1 MKKEIKQSF
10 IIALWAVAI
19 IWAVYVLNIIV
30 FFAEFKGLGIRPR
43 ETWGL
48 IGIPLSPFLHASWGH
63 LIGNSISLFILT
75 FLIVQFYNKLWIPVT
90 IFSIFFGG
98 FAVWLF
104 AGENTVHIGASGVI
118 FSYIGFLLFSGIF
131 RRSPKAIIIGV
142 IILLMYG
149 GTLLFGVL
157 PQQPGIS
164 WQGHMFGAIA
174 GIIAAYMY
182 RNKYKQGETVI
193 T

>member
-90 IFSIFFGG
+90 IFSISLGG

-182 RNKYKQGETVI
+182 RNKYKQGETI
-193 T
+193 IK